1 MLSDER
7 KQEITSIVGRALDRA
22 ERIWNKH
29 GLAMD
34 EATRAD
40 SAGIIKRERVR
51 SRIPGHSTVESGN
64 ERVDTFIALVADIRE
79 SSTHLRQAIG
89 KPATASQLQR
99 VFYETSALLPALE
112 RTIQYEEGSV
122 TEYLGDG
129 VLALFAVDG
138 DDEKSAIYAAYE
150 AADNCLGDTLAI
162 VNDALGKR
170 YHLPP
175 LRFGIGMALGR
186 AVVSLM
192 GIEDNSHAKA
202 FGMCVW
208 DATNLADGENEIKVD
223 EFLYCAWPTR
233 KGGPLG
239 FRKKKGRGDVEGY
252 VVSRKP
258 KEEAA

>member
-1 MLSDER
+1 MLSGER
-7 KQEITSIVGRALDRA
+7 KQEIASIVGRALDKA
-22 ERIWNKH
+22 ERIWNEH
-29 GLAMD
+29 GLSMD

-40 SAGIIKRERVR
+40 SAGIIKRERVP

-64 ERVDTFIALVADIRE
+64 EGVGAFIALVADIRE
-79 SSTHLRQAIG
+79 SSKHLRQAIG
-89 KPATASQLQR
+89 KPAKVSLLQR
-99 VFYETSALLPALE
+99 LFYETSALLPALE
-112 RTIQYEEGSV
+112 CTIQYEGGAV

-129 VLALFAVDG
+129 VLALFAVDD
-138 DDEKSAIYAAYE
+138 DDEKSAIYAAYD
-150 AADNCLGDTLAI
+150 AAENCLGDTLAI

-170 YHLPP
+170 YDLPP
-175 LRFGIGMALGR
+175 LRFGIGMALGK

-192 GIEDNSHAKA
+192 GLEDNSHAKA
-202 FGMCVW
+202 FGKCVW

-223 EFLYCAWPTR
+223 EFLHCAWPTR
-233 KGGPLG
+233 RGGLLG